1 MSKGKISFT
10 QLFLVGSVFLVG
22 GLVLKWYPE
31 SVIGGLTQRS
41 LDPGLSQLEK
51 IDYQDSVRRWE
62 YMQIT
67 AFFPLSSTLMVI
79 GIIIMIYSAIYALS
93 RRERSPETLAEKPGL
108 AVQK

>member
-1 MSKGKISFT
+1 MTKGKISFT
-10 QLFLVGSVFLVG
+10 QLFLVGSVFLIG

-41 LDPGLSQLEK
+41 LDPKLSEPEQIGLE
-51 IDYQDSVRRWE
+51 DSVRRWE

-79 GIIIMIYSAIYALS
+79 GIIIMTYSAIYALS
-93 RRERSPETLAEKPGL
+93 RRERSLETPAEKPGL
-108 AVQK
+108 NPHK